1 MNTLGNDRDV
11 ENSVLGFLLLRAA
24 DFHGGRKMGRIGGYC
39 LGPDLWRLV
48 VQNGKT
54 FLYEY
59 SVYQQFFQPHFSI
72 TVYIF
77 GNPLEFLF

>member
-1 MNTLGNDRDV
+1 
-11 ENSVLGFLLLRAA
+11 
-24 DFHGGRKMGRIGGYC
+24 MGRIGGYC

-59 SVYQQFFQPHFSI
+59 SVYYQFFQPHFLI

-77 GNPLEFLF
+77 GDPLEFLF